1 MASRMLDRGE
11 DDELTHP
18 DLKPPVFTDPAEER
32 AHRKARLAGACRIF
46 AKLGYDHWVAG
57 HITVRDPVRANHF
70 WANPLGVSWHRI
82 RVSDLLLVDFDANV
96 VEGERPLN
104 AAAFA
109 IHAELHASRDDVV
122 AAAHAHTPYGRAW
135 SATGRPL
142 EPISQDHCAFYG
154 DHAVFDDYTGAVYDR
169 DESHRFTTALGSG
182 KALILANHGLLTVGQ
197 SVDEAAFW
205 LHLLERC
212 AQTML
217 LVGALAPRDDE
228 PAYHV
233 LSDEV
238 AARARE
244 QVGEPQHGWR
254 GFQPLWDEIVAESP
268 DFLD

>member
-18 DLKPPVFTDPAEER
+18 DLKPPVFSDPVEER

-57 HITVRDPVRANHF
+57 HITVRDPLRANHF

-82 RVSDLLLVDFDANV
+82 RASDLLLVDFDANV

-109 IHAELHASRDDVV
+109 IHAELHANRDDIV

-154 DHAVFDDYTGAVYDR
+154 DHAVF
-169 DESHRFTTALGSG
+169 
-182 KALILANHGLLTVGQ
+182 
-197 SVDEAAFW
+197 
-205 LHLLERC
+205 
-212 AQTML
+212 
-217 LVGALAPRDDE
+217 
-228 PAYHV
+228 
-233 LSDEV
+233 
-238 AARARE
+238 
-244 QVGEPQHGWR
+244 GWR
-254 GFQPLWDEIVAESP
+254 SP
-268 DFLD
+268 DFYCIRGWVPSRGRRQWDGIRSCPQVLASQRSTVTG